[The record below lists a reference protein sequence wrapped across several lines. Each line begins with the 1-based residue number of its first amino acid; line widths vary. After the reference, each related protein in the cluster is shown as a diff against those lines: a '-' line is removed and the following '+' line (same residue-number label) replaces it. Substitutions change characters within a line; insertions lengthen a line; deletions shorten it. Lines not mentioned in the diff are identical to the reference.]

1 MNKKFITPLM
11 VILGIGL
18 VVAGGYYVLS
28 SDTFNVNNIIGM
40 GTYEEDIG
48 SVEFGN
54 TIDGTLIELD
64 NNLIN
69 DRNLLITSAVSDTE
83 GTSDD
88 IAIEYKANLELTK
101 KDVDFTKDVWIY
113 DIEDAKVQVEYTV
126 VGDSF
131 SAEVTIGSDDDYV
144 LIYYPDNDDRFENPS
159 EAWPV
164 DLMGEEFDSLPAI
177 WDWNYGEPYSEDYD
191 YCSTGEYTNCHGAK
205 IWYVPSNAI
214 NNDGTLDWS
223 RASEFLFE
231 TELIQYNA
239 EGDIIVYAGTSITIM
254 PEFTP
259 DDFAEG
265 EYTIETT
272 VA

>member
-1 MNKKFITPLM
+1 MNKKYIAFSFMALFVM
-11 VILGIGL
+11 AL
-18 VVAGGYYVLS
+18 VSAAVMNYY
-28 SDTFNVNNIIGM
+28 
-40 GTYEEDIG
+40 G
-48 SVEFGN
+48 SVEQEISIESPIIIGEYEAALIDALSGESFSGDDI
-54 TIDGTLIELD
+54 TINNNADYSVGVNVD
-64 NNLIN
+64 NN
-69 DRNLLITSAVSDTE
+69 APE
-83 GTSDD
+83 GIVVDYIGT
-88 IAIEYKANLELTK
+88 LELTK

-205 IWYVPSNAI
+205 IWYVPADAI
-214 NNDGTLDWS
+214 DEEFNLDWA
-223 RASEFLFE
+223 RADEFYFE
-231 TELIQYNA
+231 TNLIQYNA
-239 EGDIIVYAGTSITIM
+239 DGDIIVYDELVITPVYDVDPLFVGEATINTTIM
-254 PEFTP
+254 PT
-259 DDFAEG
+259 A
-265 EYTIETT
+265 
-272 VA
+272 